1 MSSELALSQ
10 FNSVT
15 PEYQMKPDILAP
27 TEGAYEFDGA
37 DRVID
42 WALEN
47 NMSVRG
53 HALLWHEATPDYFL
67 QGSRDDIRARLED
80 YIQTVVSH
88 FKDRVKIWDV
98 ANEVISTD
106 IYNGSNGVG
115 PDRRTN
121 WFNAVGN
128 GDYLDW
134 AFLAAR
140 AADPSA
146 QLFLSDYNTEDPIK
160 QGYMVEIL
168 RRFRER
174 NVPIDGVGHQ
184 FHLRLNASPTAAL
197 SAIEAVDNEFAG
209 LINHITELDVSFYQD
224 PGTCY
229 ETGTN
234 CQPDLGPNPP
244 ENLLADQA
252 RLLRNIFDRLVT
264 KPSVES
270 VTFWGVRDGD
280 SWLNSNPAERFN
292 YPLLFDRDGEPKSA
306 FHAITDPAYEI

>member
-1 MSSELALSQ
+1 MGSEMCIRDRY
-10 FNSVT
+10 N
-15 PEYQMKPDILAP
+15 
-27 TEGAYEFDGA
+27 FDGA

-67 QGSRDDIRARLED
+67 QGSRDDIRARLET
-80 YIQTVVSH
+80 YINTVVTH
-88 FKDRVKIWDV
+88 FKDRIKVWDV
-98 ANEVISTD
+98 ANEVTSTD
-106 IYNGSNGVG
+106 IYNGNNGVG
-115 PDRRTN
+115 PDRRTA
-121 WFNAVGN
+121 WFDAVGN

-140 AADPSA
+140 AADPAA
-146 QLFLSDYNTEDPIK
+146 QLFLSDYNTENPIK
-160 QGYMVEIL
+160 QDWLVEIL
-168 RRFRER
+168 RRFRTR
-174 NVPIDGVGHQ
+174 NIPIDGVGHQ
-184 FHLRLNASPTAAL
+184 FHLRLNTPADAAI

-224 PGTCY
+224 PGSCY

-234 CQPDLGPNPP
+234 CQADLGPTPP
-244 ENLLADQA
+244 ADLLADQA
-252 RLLRNIFDRLVT
+252 RLLRDIFNQLVT

-280 SWLNSNPAERFN
+280 SWLNTNPAERYN
-292 YPLLFDRDGEPKSA
+292 YPLLFNREGEPKPA
-306 FHAITDPAYEI
+306 FHAITDPSYQI